1 MFWFLEFSHTLQTGA
16 DRQDSRGS
24 KTNRPRMGGGG
35 EGRFPRPDV
44 TKMVPYLPEM
54 ATTAPSPPAL
64 AGPATEDNAT
74 PAASTVLFGLPPPLL
89 TVVQMLPPASS
100 YQGIYLEHLF
110 SFPFSSAPRLG
121 IRPNIDMVL
130 DLIRDMPLPPLDK
143 EMRKVRSCLVWY
155 HVTHPRFTSWLR
167 NKESERLLNWKT
179 HRIGLLHTIYSARDK
194 LRNSKDN
201 NSKKIKAL
209 EFFFFFFLFLMIF
222 FR

>member
-64 AGPATEDNAT
+64 AGPGTEDNAT

-100 YQGIYLEHLF
+100 YQGMYLEHPF
-110 SFPFSSAPRLG
+110 QQFPFLKRTSRHSTKHRHGTRLDPRYASPSAGQGDAKGAFMFNGVMTGSPTFHQLAKKQGKRKAAELEDTQN
-121 IRPNIDMVL
+121 RPPTHDIF
-130 DLIRDMPLPPLDK
+130 
-143 EMRKVRSCLVWY
+143 RKRQ
-155 HVTHPRFTSWLR
+155 
-167 NKESERLLNWKT
+167 
-179 HRIGLLHTIYSARDK
+179 AAK
-194 LRNSKDN
+194 LKGQQQ
-201 NSKKIKAL
+201 
-209 EFFFFFFLFLMIF
+209 
-222 FR
+222 